1 MRQSWLHYKTA
12 RSKCPACGRP
22 VHVGM
27 SLRGRG
33 FWWLHDNPTDW
44 RECVSAQPG
53 ADGRASLHIDDGA
66 AHEIIK
72 GHHPSGPNNE
82 KRVRCVE
89 AGKEFSSI
97 KRAADLVGVKP
108 PTLSQ
113 ALKRGCMAGGHHWE
127 YAE

>member
-33 FWWLHDNPTDW
+33 FWWLHDDPADW
-44 RECVSAQPG
+44 QKCVSAQLDV
-53 ADGRASLHIDDGA
+53 DGCAPLHIDDGA
-66 AHEIIK
+66 ALEIIK
-72 GHHPSGPNNE
+72 GHHPNNE